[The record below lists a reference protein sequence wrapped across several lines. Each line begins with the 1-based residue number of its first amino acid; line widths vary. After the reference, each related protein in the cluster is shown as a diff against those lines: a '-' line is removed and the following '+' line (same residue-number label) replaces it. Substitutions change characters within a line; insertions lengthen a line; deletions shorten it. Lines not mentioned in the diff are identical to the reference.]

1 MGKRK
6 IKELWPKLFN
16 YLALLLL
23 CVIVII
29 PFYVLLFVALNHP
42 SRPLSMGVF
51 TMPEIAFDNITE
63 AWNRSN
69 MYRAMLN
76 SMYITVVASAIVV
89 VLGASAGYAFA
100 RFPGRFNRF
109 WFNLFLMCMMIPGII
124 NTVPL
129 YSVMQKING
138 NNNLFMVAVLL
149 STLRLPFCIF
159 LYTSFIQ
166 SSGREIEEAAV
177 IDGCNPFTAFWRIT
191 IHILKPVTAT
201 VIITSSVGFWN
212 NYSQAVFFLTKSER
226 QTIPLAMRYF
236 FSEFSAEWNLVAAA
250 AMIGIIPVVVM
261 FLLLQKYFI
270 KGLAA
275 GAIK

>member
-1 MGKRK
+1 MSRQ
-6 IKELWPKLFN
+6 KLKDPLFKSLR
-16 YLALLLL
+16 YMAMIIL
-23 CVIVII
+23 CIIVII
-29 PFYVLLFVALNHP
+29 PFYVLLFVALNDP

-51 TMPEIAFDNITE
+51 TMPAVAPDNLTE
-63 AWNRSN
+63 AWSRSN
-69 MYRAMLN
+69 LGRAMVN
-76 SMYITVVASAIVV
+76 SAYITAVASLIVV

-100 RFPGRFNRF
+100 RFPNRFNKF

-129 YSVMQKING
+129 YSIMQRING
-138 NNNLFMVAVLL
+138 NNNLFMVAILL
-149 STLRLPFCIF
+149 GALRLPFCIF

-166 SSGREIEEAAV
+166 SAGREVEEAAV
-177 IDGCNPFTAFWRIT
+177 IDGCNPFSAFWRIT
-191 IHILKPVTAT
+191 IHILKPITAT

-212 NYSQAVFFLTKSER
+212 NYSQAVFFLTKNEC

-236 FSEFSAEWNLVAAA
+236 FGEFSAEWNLVAAA
-250 AMIGIIPVVVM
+250 ALIGIIPVVVM
-261 FLLLQKYFI
+261 FLSLQKYFI